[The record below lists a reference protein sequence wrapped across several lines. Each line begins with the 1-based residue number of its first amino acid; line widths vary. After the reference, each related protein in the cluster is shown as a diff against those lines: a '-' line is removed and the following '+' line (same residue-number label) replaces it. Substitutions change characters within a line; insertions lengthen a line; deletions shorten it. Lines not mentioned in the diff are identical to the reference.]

1 MTAVVL
7 EGLTKRFGNT
17 VAVDSLTL
25 NVSEGEFFTLLGPS
39 GCGKT
44 TTLRLI
50 AGFETPTAG
59 IIRFGQQV
67 VNDLPPQ
74 RRNVGMVFQN
84 YAVFPTMTVFENV
97 AYGLEVRGI
106 RGKELRRRVLN
117 VLELVGLAGLEN
129 RRPDQLSGGQ
139 LQRVAL
145 ARALVIE
152 PKILLLD
159 EPLSNLDVQLR
170 VSIRKEIRRIQ
181 QALKITTIYVTHDQE
196 EALALSDRV
205 AVLNAGRL
213 EQVASPFE
221 LYRFPATRFVARFIG
236 QATVLA
242 GQVLS
247 AQPGSHVSIKLDGGP
262 VLRAAWYRPVEPGRP
277 VWVSVR
283 PEALSPV
290 ESPQAENV
298 VSGQVSYLEFLG
310 RVVRGELKADGVAEP
325 VLFELERPPRDW
337 RSWAGRRLC
346 LQVDPE
352 LIAYGP
358 E

>member
-7 EGLTKRFGNT
+7 EGLSKRFGNT
-17 VAVDSLTL
+17 VAVDNLTL
-25 NVSEGEFFTLLGPS
+25 SVSEGEFFTLLGPS

-50 AGFETPTAG
+50 AGFETATAG
-59 IIRFGQQV
+59 IIRFGQRV

-74 RRNVGMVFQN
+74 RRSVGMVFQN

-106 RGKELRRRVLN
+106 QGKELRRRVLAT
-117 VLELVGLAGLEN
+117 LELVGLAGLES

-152 PKILLLD
+152 PQILLLD

-196 EALALSDRV
+196 EALAVSDRV

-221 LYRFPATRFVARFIG
+221 LYRFPASRFVARFIG
-236 QATVLA
+236 WATVLS
-242 GQVLS
+242 GQVVS
-247 AQPGSHVSIKLDGGP
+247 AQPTGYVCIKLDGGP
-262 VLRAAWYRPVEPGRP
+262 VLRAAWCRPVEPGQR

-290 ESPQAENV
+290 ESSQAENV
-298 VSGQVSYLEFLG
+298 VSGEVSYLEFLG
-310 RVVRGELKADGVAEP
+310 PAVRGELKAEGFAEP
-325 VLFELERPPRDW
+325 LLFELERPPRDW
-337 RSWAGRRLC
+337 SSWAGKSLR